1 MTIYRRCSHHT
12 NTTTNN
18 NNSRSGSRAQ
28 GHLLLARL
36 MRRKELLQLTTS
48 RLALQRQLVQL
59 VLSEAR
65 QLREQR
71 ERWVLRRYRIRTRL
85 VAMYIAQDLPHH
97 SISHAASMPP
107 HSHDAHLVHK
117 PRLLKVDLVLNFVGI
132 SILDERQI
140 TQPHASVTQ
149 QAHTYRHMS
158 EYISIMLRSLGVSY
172 T

>member
-1 MTIYRRCSHHT
+1 
-12 NTTTNN
+12 
-18 NNSRSGSRAQ
+18 
-28 GHLLLARL
+28 

-97 SISHAASMPP
+97 SISHAASMPRHHEKP